1 MNRMQSTVPLAAL
14 QGSLRDFLAPK
25 GPDLVGRSKV
35 FSIGRMCGASARAVA
50 VCAFDFHCALAWRH
64 GVV

>member
-35 FSIGRMCGASARAVA
+35 F
-50 VCAFDFHCALAWRH
+50 FDWQDVRRTH
-64 GVV
+64 GL